1 MQNEKISIEIMSFGF
16 KHGSPENADIVF
28 DVRFLQNPYYI
39 EHLKPLTGLDES
51 VREYVKSFSE
61 TKEFLGKLFDMIDF
75 LIPHYI
81 KKDRESITVAFGCTG
96 GKHRSVTVAEELYS
110 HLKDKGYQTVKNHRD
125 IEKQ

>member
-1 MQNEKISIEIMSFGF
+1 MQKEKFIIEVMSFGF
-16 KHGSPENADIVF
+16 KHGYPENADIVF

-39 EHLKPLTGLDES
+39 EHLKFLTGLDES

-61 TKEFLGKLFDMIDF
+61 TTNFLEKLFDMIDF

-96 GKHRSVTVAEELYS
+96 GKHRSVTVAEEVYS
-110 HLKDKGYQTVKNHRD
+110 HLKDREYQIVKNHRD